1 MQVNK
6 KKIRSKDLDF
16 YNSKVFSSALFI
28 EVIVADVE
36 NEDGKEEKE
45 GNGEHN
51 AGFVL

>member
-6 KKIRSKDLDF
+6 KRIWSIDLDF

-28 EVIVADVE
+28 EVIVADVG

-45 GNGEHN
+45 GKGEHN
-51 AGFVL
+51 AAFVL